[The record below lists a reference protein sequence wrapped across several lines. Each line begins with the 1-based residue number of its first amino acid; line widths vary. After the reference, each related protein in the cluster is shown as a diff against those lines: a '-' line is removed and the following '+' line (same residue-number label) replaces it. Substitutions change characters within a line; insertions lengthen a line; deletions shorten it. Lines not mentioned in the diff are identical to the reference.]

1 MTMNTVTL
9 FPLLISLALLLLQPD
24 EVEILFAG
32 DAMQHQSQLD
42 SAHRGAGKY
51 DYSECFKAIAPYVRS
66 ADYAVVNLECPLGG
80 KPYSGYPMF
89 CAPDEYAAALRDAG
103 FDLALTANNHTL
115 DRRDK
120 GLRRTLSVL
129 DSLGIR
135 HTGTFSPAESRKDS
149 VPLMIDIRGFRIAFL
164 NYTYGTNG
172 IRPGAGVAVNMIDT
186 AMIRHDIERAL
197 HMGAEIVAVCPH
209 WGVEYRMLPEKSQR
223 RLAGKILEMG
233 ADMIIGAHPHV
244 IQPMELK
251 EDSMGRC
258 KLTVYSLGNFLS
270 GMRTADTRGGTTVT
284 VTLRRDRTGRA
295 YIAGAVYRPV
305 FTLTPLPGS
314 GENFRLIW
322 SDIPVPDKLRE
333 SQRLKF
339 ELSATEIFSRHNI
352 NVPRDTVSV
361 QQVVKR
367 RALRERHYISNH
379 DAD

>member
-1 MTMNTVTL
+1 MSPITL
-9 FPLLISLALLLLQPD
+9 FPLLISLASLLLQPD
-24 EVEILFAG
+24 EVEIVFAG

-42 SAHRGAGKY
+42 AAHRGSGMY

-80 KPYSGYPMF
+80 EPYSGYPMF
-89 CAPDEYAAALRDAG
+89 GAPDEYAAALRDAG

-135 HTGTFSPAESRKDS
+135 HTGTFAPAESRNDS
-149 VPLMIDIRGFRIAFL
+149 VPLIVDVRGFRIAFL

-172 IRPGAGVAVNMIDT
+172 IRHGAGVAVNMIDT
-186 AMIRHDIERAL
+186 AMIRRDIERAL
-197 HMGAEIVAVCPH
+197 HSGAEIVAVCPH
-209 WGVEYRMLPEKSQR
+209 WGIEYRMLPEKSQR
-223 RLAGKILEMG
+223 ILAGKILDMG

-244 IQPMELK
+244 IQPMEFE
-251 EDSMGRC
+251 EDSMGRG
-258 KLTVYSLGNFLS
+258 KLKVYSLGNFLS
-270 GMRTADTRGGTTVT
+270 GMRTAETRGGTTVT

-305 FTLTPLPGS
+305 FTLTPLPAS

-322 SDIPVPDKLRE
+322 SDTPVTDKIRE
-333 SQRLKF
+333 TQRKDF
-339 ELSATEIFSRHNI
+339 ERSATEIFDRYNV
-352 NVPRDTVSV
+352 NVPRDTVPM

-367 RALRERHYISNH
+367 RALRERHYLSNY